1 MMRLMEHS
9 FKHAALAVMIGLA
22 AAGCAQ
28 AEGEAAAKPAA
39 SAQAPLDR
47 IMASLIDYKAF
58 RLNSEGFDKLVTP
71 DCKRTDRQ
79 KDEHGVDAEYS
90 CDAKTG
96 ITEMKIST
104 REGATP
110 AKNHVMYIQLFLA
123 ADRYAPLKSQ
133 LQGKLGKP
141 KKSGKDFVRYE
152 YNGDKELS
160 KLGTPVISL
169 SREDEQTVGY
179 SIALEQGP

>member
-1 MMRLMEHS
+1 MMGFVGHG
-9 FKHAALAVMIGLA
+9 FKRAALAAVIGFA
-22 AAGCAQ
+22 AVGCAQ
-28 AEGEAAAKPAA
+28 AEGEQPQKAAV
-39 SAQAPLDR
+39 AQAPLDR

-58 RLNSEGFDKLVTP
+58 RMNSDSFDKLVTP

-90 CDAKTG
+90 CDPKTG

-110 AKNHVMYIQLFLA
+110 AKNYVMYIQLFLKP
-123 ADRYAPLKSQ
+123 DRFNPLKSQ
-133 LQGKLGKP
+133 IQGKLGKP

-152 YNGDKELS
+152 YSGDKELS

-169 SREDEQTVGY
+169 SREDEQTVGFAV
-179 SIALEQGP
+179 ALEQGP